1 MSDPFTKEATDPI
14 LLNTDVRR
22 AIMGVEYMAKSF
34 KDRVFLSYF
43 IWKVTSIIV
52 YVWNN
57 LPQLIVY
64 RK

>member
-43 IWKVTSIIV
+43 I
-52 YVWNN
+52 
-57 LPQLIVY
+57 
-64 RK
+64 